1 MKAKIRLLVFIGVI
15 GALFS
20 ACDSD
25 ELKEPPIPK
34 EKMERI
40 LLDINLAESYSTM
53 VKDSLYKLGQ
63 KNSDSLG
70 TYYKEIFDHY
80 HVTAEEFQTSLG
92 WYKARSNEIDTLFS
106 ELLPIIGG
114 MPGTR

>member
-1 MKAKIRLLVFIGVI
+1 MKAKIRLLVFIGVVGI
-15 GALFS
+15 LFS
-20 ACDSD
+20 ACDSN
-25 ELKEPPIPK
+25 ELKAPPIPK

-53 VKDSLYKLGQ
+53 VKDSSYKVGQ

-80 HVTAEEFQTSLG
+80 HVTAEEFQTSLS
-92 WYKARSNEIDTLFS
+92 WYKARTNEIDTLFS
-106 ELLPIIGG
+106 EILPIVSGI
-114 MPGTR
+114 PGTR